1 MKTNPT
7 KTAKNTEQMKK
18 EITPNI
24 LESGATDSIRDEFA
38 QYEKRYVGKDE

>member
-1 MKTNPT
+1 MLQKQQKTQN
-7 KTAKNTEQMKK
+7 KWKK

-24 LESGATDSIRDEFA
+24 LESCATDSIRDEFA